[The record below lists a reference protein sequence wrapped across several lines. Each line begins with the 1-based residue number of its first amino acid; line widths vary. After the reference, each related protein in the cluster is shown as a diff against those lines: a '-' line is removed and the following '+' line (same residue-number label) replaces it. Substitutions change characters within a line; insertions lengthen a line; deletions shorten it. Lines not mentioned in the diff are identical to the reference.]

1 MDRGAFGLCSKPNA
15 YAERRPAGWRRI
27 EMFKL
32 RQRLVSL
39 GGERVDA
46 QIERRAAGERSAFRR
61 TLIAERALQMR
72 IEPFRIVA
80 FDVSR
85 RTGGRA
91 GNERRG
97 FYLRERRRRVAA
109 AIA

>member
-1 MDRGAFGLCSKPNA
+1 MNVGLAIEKNRLGMDRGAFGLCSKPNA
-15 YAERRPAGWRRI
+15 YAERRPVGWRRI

-46 QIERRAAGERSAFRR
+46 QIERSAFRR

-80 FDVSR
+80 FDVSW
-85 RTGGRA
+85 RTGERA

-97 FYLRERRRRVAA
+97 FHLRKRR
-109 AIA
+109 